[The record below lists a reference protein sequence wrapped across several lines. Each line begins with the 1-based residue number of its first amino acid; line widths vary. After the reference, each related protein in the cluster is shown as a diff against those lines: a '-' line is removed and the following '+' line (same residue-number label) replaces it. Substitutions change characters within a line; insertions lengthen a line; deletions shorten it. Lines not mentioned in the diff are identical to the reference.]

1 MDVTEKPKYS
11 QDYSKSEMMAVIVAN
26 QISNED
32 VAFIGVGIPL
42 IAATLAAN
50 THAPEAILVYEAGGI
65 GAQSNRI
72 PWTVSDTP
80 CTDNALSAG
89 PMHRVFSDCQRG
101 FITLG
106 VIGGAEIDK
115 YGNINTSVI
124 LGDGYTYDHP
134 RVRLPGS
141 GGANDIASSSQRTLI
156 VMRLQKGKFV
166 EKVSYIT
173 SPGFIDGAGAREKA
187 GLVGGGPYLVVT
199 DLCTF
204 RFNADKEMYL
214 DALFPGVT
222 VEQVKELVGWE
233 LKVADNLALLDPPTE
248 EQVQMMRSF
257 DPSGTV
263 LGSRSLR
270 GDIMEFEEYYQL
282 MKTAYT
288 NKRKASE

>member
-1 MDVTEKPKYS
+1 MCKSNEPKCS
-11 QDYSKSEMMAVIVAN
+11 PDYLKSEMMAVVVAN
-26 QISNED
+26 QISNKD

-65 GAQSNRI
+65 GAQSRRI

-80 CTDNALSAG
+80 CTDYALSAG
-89 PMHRVFSDCQRG
+89 PMHRVFSDQQRG

-106 VIGGAEIDK
+106 IIGGAEIDK

-124 LGDGYTYDHP
+124 LGDGYNYDHP

-166 EKVSYIT
+166 EKVDYIT
-173 SPGFIDGAGAREKA
+173 SPGYLDGAGAREKA

-199 DLCTF
+199 DCCTF
-204 RFNADKEMYL
+204 RFDKNKEMYL
-214 DALFPGVT
+214 DNLFPGVT
-222 VEQVKELVGWE
+222 VEQVKELVGWD
-233 LKVADNLALLDPPTE
+233 LKVANEPMILEPPTE
-248 EQVQMMRSF
+248 EQVRMMRSF

-263 LGSRSLR
+263 LGNVSLK
-270 GDIMEFEEYYQL
+270 GSVMEFEEYYQL
-282 MKTAYT
+282 MKNAYSNM
-288 NKRKASE
+288 NKGS